1 MTLNNNKLAF
11 YVVQFWEM
19 PYDGIDEYVCVPAEW
34 IVVHRT
40 RDGKAVVACPKD
52 RDPSVTRDRV
62 KRKERCIDE

>member
-1 MTLNNNKLAF
+1 
-11 YVVQFWEM
+11 M